1 MSEIYWTRF
10 TNKAANHCLEGII
23 GPTGK
28 KRVGKSKVKERKSE
42 APFKKHSI
50 TMIDIH

>member
-1 MSEIYWTRF
+1 MRKIYWTRF

-28 KRVGKSKVKERKSE
+28 KGLERVVKERE
-42 APFKKHSI
+42 RERVKHLTRNTVSL
-50 TMIDIH
+50 